1 MGKITRAP
9 QRVERGPAG
18 ASGVQ
23 SKPRIVLNGID
34 GLGAPA
40 GLDEMADAALFGAG
54 GSSPYS
60 PGEGLA
66 IIGHELH
73 APITPLKMRL
83 QQTRRRLQREE
94 GRERDADDL
103 AKALYHVESLQHH
116 VAVFLDAGALMNGA
130 FLLIPRL
137 CDLGEITR
145 RLCESYTSAYV
156 GGPLRLSESA
166 RQLTGFWDGSR
177 LDVLL
182 RELVGNALKYTTGE
196 VTLRLRRRG
205 ALARVE
211 VEDCGP
217 APPAALRERI
227 FEPFFTGYQTS
238 HGLGLGLY
246 VAHEIAARH
255 GGRLALRVT
264 PAGGSLFYLT
274 LPLDEW

>member
-1 MGKITRAP
+1 
-9 QRVERGPAG
+9 
-18 ASGVQ
+18 
-23 SKPRIVLNGID
+23 
-34 GLGAPA
+34 
-40 GLDEMADAALFGAG
+40 MADATLFSAD

-73 APITPLKMRL
+73 APITPLKIRL
-83 QQTRRRLQREE
+83 QQTRRRLQREG
-94 GRERDADDL
+94 GRERDAEDL
-103 AKALYHVESLQHH
+103 AMALYHVERLQHH
-116 VAVFLDAGALMNGA
+116 VAVFLDAGALMNNT

-137 CDLGEITR
+137 CDLGEITQ
-145 RLCESYTSAYV
+145 RLCETYTSAYV
-156 GGPLRLSESA
+156 GRSLRVSEPA
-166 RQLTGFWDGSR
+166 RPLTGFWDSSR

-182 RELVGNALKYTTGE
+182 RELVGNALTYTTGD

-205 ALARVE
+205 ARAHIE
-211 VEDCGP
+211 VEDGGP
-217 APPAALRERI
+217 TAPSTLRERI

-264 PAGGSLFYLT
+264 PAGGSLFCLT